1 MISGIYYSTYTA
13 TLHIR
18 ITVLKHTGYKNIK
31 LMQGYTKKNCTLC
44 LCNPFYERSCNNEE
58 VKKILKTFSNKY

>member
-18 ITVLKHTGYKNIK
+18 ITMLKHTGYKNIK
-31 LMQGYTKKNCTLC
+31 LMQGYTKRIAHCVCAIL
-44 LCNPFYERSCNNEE
+44 SINEAAIMR
-58 VKKILKTFSNKY
+58 K

>member
-31 LMQGYTKKNCTLC
+31 LMQGYTKKDCTLC
-44 LCNPFYERSCNNEE
+44 VQSFLSM
-58 VKKILKTFSNKY
+58 KLQ

>member
-31 LMQGYTKKNCTLC
+31 LMQGYTKKDYTLC
-44 LCNPFYERSCNNEE
+44 VCNPFYQRSCNNEE
-58 VKKILKTFSNKY
+58 VKRY

>member
-1 MISGIYYSTYTA
+1 MISGIYDSTYTA

-44 LCNPFYERSCNNEE
+44 VCAILFINEAAIMR
-58 VKKILKTFSNKY
+58 K